1 MSKMGFTI
9 PFTPAPGIEPGC
21 PKGPDSQGQCITIV
35 PRGHNYKK
43 KFLLLKLSYLIITGQ
58 DLS

>member
-1 MSKMGFTI
+1 
-9 PFTPAPGIEPGC
+9 
-21 PKGPDSQGQCITIV
+21 V